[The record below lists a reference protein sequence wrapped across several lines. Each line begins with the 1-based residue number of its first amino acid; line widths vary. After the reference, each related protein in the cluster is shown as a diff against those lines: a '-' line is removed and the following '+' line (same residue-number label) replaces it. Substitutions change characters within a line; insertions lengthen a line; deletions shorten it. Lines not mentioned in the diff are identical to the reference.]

1 MAGREGDGVCR
12 AQARAAPAAVLLL
25 PALRSSSSGLGSAD
39 RAVARG
45 PVAWER
51 PLHSKS
57 RAARAAHLTA
67 AAQHCMLLHWPQ
79 DCRLGTGYQVRGR

>member
-45 PVAWER
+45 PVAWGAR
-51 PLHSKS
+51 CT
-57 RAARAAHLTA
+57 ARAGPRV
-67 AAQHCMLLHWPQ
+67 LHTSPLRPSTVCCCIGPRIADWGQ
-79 DCRLGTGYQVRGR
+79 GTR